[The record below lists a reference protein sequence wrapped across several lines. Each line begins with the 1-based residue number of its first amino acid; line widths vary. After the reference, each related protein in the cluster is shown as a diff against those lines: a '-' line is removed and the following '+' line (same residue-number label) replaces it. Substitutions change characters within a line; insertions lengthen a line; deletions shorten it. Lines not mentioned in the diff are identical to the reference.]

1 MQLNACKLR
10 VNATLSRKKESHLTD
25 KLLMRPIAPFVIM
38 PTISAIATTDANTHQ
53 SSVLES
59 LQAYVSETVKEFDQI
74 SAERRSI
81 LNQVASEMR
90 SNKAFSSQLTFI
102 CTHNSRR
109 SHLSQVWAQTAATYY
124 GLEEIQTFS
133 GGTEST
139 ACNIRTVRAMRRAGY
154 LIVDSTG
161 GKNPTYLIQYAEN
174 RPLIKVFSKVYNTT
188 GNPTEDF
195 IALMC
200 CDQADEECPVVY
212 GAGRRFAIHY
222 TDPKVSDGT
231 EKETT
236 VYDKRCRQIAREMF
250 YLMSQVAKSK

>member
-1 MQLNACKLR
+1 MR
-10 VNATLSRKKESHLTD
+10 VNAGDNATLTRKKAAHLID
-25 KLLMRPIAPFVIM
+25 QPLMRPIVFVIIM
-38 PTISAIATTDANTHQ
+38 PTISAIAVTDANTHQ
-53 SSVLES
+53 NSILES
-59 LQAYVSETVKEFDQI
+59 LQAYVSEIVKEFDQI
-74 SAERRSI
+74 SAERRSV
-81 LNQVASEMR
+81 LGQVAGEMR
-90 SNKAFSSQLTFI
+90 SNKEFSSQLTFI

-124 GLEEIQTFS
+124 GLEGIQTFS

-139 ACNIRTVRAMRRAGY
+139 ACNIRTVRTMRRAGY

-161 GKNPTYLIQYAEN
+161 GENPTYLIRYAEN
-174 RPLIKVFSKVYNTT
+174 RPPIKVFSKVYNIA

-222 TDPKVSDGT
+222 ADPKVSDST

-236 VYDKRCRQIAREMF
+236 VYDKRWRQVAREMF
-250 YLMSQVAKSK
+250 YLMSQVAESK